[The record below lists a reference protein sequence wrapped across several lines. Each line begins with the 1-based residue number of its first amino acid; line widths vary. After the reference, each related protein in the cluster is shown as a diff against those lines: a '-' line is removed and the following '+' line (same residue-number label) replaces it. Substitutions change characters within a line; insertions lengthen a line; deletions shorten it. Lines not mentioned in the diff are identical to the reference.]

1 MGFFNFNKK
10 QTQPEEMKTDNG
22 QYHSFSTPFGTIG
35 KGNLSTPYVRSYGS
49 ESYCRFGN
57 DNLYPQLINQLY
69 HISPLNGAI
78 ICYKTNAVIGGGFE
92 LISDYSK
99 TPIEKVDEY
108 TFLKKNKFNKLIRQC
123 TKDLILHGRVCI
135 IVTPNKNGVALERV
149 GPEKVRN
156 NKNKTLFTISDDW
169 SIASNMYELPEYSK
183 NVEGPS
189 LYQYEMDDDAG
200 QDIYPIPVYCSALN
214 WAFVDGESS
223 YLHKSNILN
232 SIFPSFMI
240 KIAKKFGNSAD
251 LEAFQKTI
259 EQAKGASETGRIM
272 AFVSNDKESLPDI
285 VPIPINNNDK
295 LFESTDTR
303 TDLQL
308 SRAHSIDPLL
318 VGIRTTGALGS
329 GTDIE
334 IAYTIFEK
342 NVVMPLRELVTEFSN
357 ELLSIGGIKSTI
369 EINNFQ
375 IIENKII
382 QK

>member
-1 MGFFNFNKK
+1 
-10 QTQPEEMKTDNG
+10 
-22 QYHSFSTPFGTIG
+22 
-35 KGNLSTPYVRSYGS
+35 
-49 ESYCRFGN
+49 
-57 DNLYPQLINQLY
+57 
-69 HISPLNGAI
+69 
-78 ICYKTNAVIGGGFE
+78 
-92 LISDYSK
+92 
-99 TPIEKVDEY
+99 
-108 TFLKKNKFNKLIRQC
+108 
-123 TKDLILHGRVCI
+123 
-135 IVTPNKNGVALERV
+135 
-149 GPEKVRN
+149 
-156 NKNKTLFTISDDW
+156 
-169 SIASNMYELPEYSK
+169 
-183 NVEGPS
+183 
-189 LYQYEMDDDAG
+189 
-200 QDIYPIPVYCSALN
+200 
-214 WAFVDGESS
+214 
-223 YLHKSNILN
+223 
-232 SIFPSFMI
+232 MI